1 MIIFAGSFL
10 RNRSKGYK
18 IMSKKFTTKELKKR
32 AKAKRRRHQLK
43 VNPRITGT
51 YTLEQANKSVIDSL
65 EAKLKASQD

>member
-1 MIIFAGSFL
+1 
-10 RNRSKGYK
+10 
-18 IMSKKFTTKELKKR
+18 MSKKFTTKELKKR